1 MAKHSASV
9 TVNAPVHQVYEL
21 FSHFNDYPKFM
32 RHVKEVTYY
41 DDERSHWVAEVVGR
55 HEWDAVN
62 VDWVEDQQIGWR
74 STDGLKN
81 SGTVRFRP
89 VGEEVTELEVMI
101 SYDPPAG
108 ALGDIGETLGA
119 GKSFEKALQEDLDRF
134 ARMVAEAP
142 RGALDP
148 ESSSYLFNKDSA
160 AARGKTTKAQD
171 ATMTTSSP
179 RTAGSA
185 QTTPSPRASET
196 GSVTPGPSAY
206 DTPTDATSIGG
217 GGGASTTGIGGA
229 TGPAGV
235 GGSATTGVSGT
246 GVPGLGGTTSA
257 QGAGATSSGRR
268 RSPGTT
274 GTTNG
279 DDSQDGDVVEQRA
292 REDWPNTTAPAKGE
306 TP

>member
-1 MAKHSASV
+1 MAQHSASV

-41 DDERSHWVAEVVGR
+41 DDERSHWVVEIVGR

-62 VDWVEDQQIGWR
+62 VDWQQDQQIGWR

-81 SGTVRFRP
+81 SGSVNFRP
-89 VGEEVTELEVMI
+89 MGAEVTALEVI
-101 SYDPPAG
+101 VSYDPPAG

-119 GKSFEKALQEDLDRF
+119 GKAFEKALQDDLDRF

-148 ESSSYLFNKDSA
+148 ESSSYLFNEESA

-171 ATMTTSSP
+171 ATMTAGPTTSSP
-179 RTAGSA
+179 STASAARSTGSA
-185 QTTPSPRASET
+185 PT
-196 GSVTPGPSAY
+196 GS
-206 DTPTDATSIGG
+206 TSIGG
-217 GGGASTTGIGGA
+217 GGGASTTGIAGA

-235 GGSATTGVSGT
+235 GGSATTGVTGT

-257 QGAGATSSGRR
+257 QTAGGTSSGRR
-268 RSPGTT
+268 RTPETT
-274 GTTNG
+274 DSAR
-279 DDSQDGDVVEQRA
+279 DDDAEGGDVVEQRA
-292 REDWPNTTAPAKGE
+292 REDWPNTTSPSKGQ